1 MRGHVPAA
9 STQRLQR
16 LAEGHRQ
23 AWQHAGGRSAT
34 GRGNGDAVFWAST
47 SRCSGA
53 RPMAAFFATLDL
65 NFEVG
70 DRPRLSERGLHAIG

>member
-1 MRGHVPAA
+1 VPAA

-23 AWQHAGGRSAT
+23 AMSLGNMRGGGRSGT